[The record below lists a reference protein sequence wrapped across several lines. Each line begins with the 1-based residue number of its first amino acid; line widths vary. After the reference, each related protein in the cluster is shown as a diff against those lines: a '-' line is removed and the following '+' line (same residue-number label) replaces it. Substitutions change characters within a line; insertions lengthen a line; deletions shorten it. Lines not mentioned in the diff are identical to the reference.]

1 MSKTMGAAQQDMS
14 RRSFVQGAV
23 CAGVGAAAMG
33 ALSSAQAFADEAAE
47 EETEAEEEAAEE
59 EAEEAA
65 EETEAEG
72 EDESEELTW
81 DLETD
86 VVVCGCGAGGC
97 AAAVAAADGGA
108 EVIVIE
114 KKSWLGGQ
122 MRRSGGGVAA
132 AGSQV
137 QEALGVEDTADAY
150 YDYWMATQ
158 DDMCDADLVRAICD
172 GSAGIIDWLIDDL
185 GGQPVDEWDFDETSG
200 DGMEYSIGPGLNI
213 GIDYD
218 TFATYGAEA
227 VPRCHWFTPNYDDPI
242 LEDEDIVTWPSPGGT
257 ALWAIF
263 ENAFAER
270 GIEPLTE
277 TSLVSLV
284 TEPGSD
290 EVLGVVASQGEE
302 EIRIKARKGV
312 VVATGNFTSN
322 HEMFQNYTMYDF
334 VTSDD
339 LAGNGV
345 LDQYDDN
352 DGAGITAVLALGGE
366 LVYPMAAVTVNEDGT
381 ATGNSIMAGGMRV
394 SPNAEALNVFG
405 EAIPRLYLAGIT
417 SGGRYMIFYPNCGSS
432 LLSGFYLGKTAGEQ
446 IAALDS
452 WEA

>member
-1 MSKTMGAAQQDMS
+1 MSKTMGAAQQGMS
-14 RRSFVQGAV
+14 RRSFMQGAV

-33 ALSSAQAFADEAAE
+33 ALSATQAFADESAE
-47 EETEAEEEAAEE
+47 EKAEAEE
-59 EAEEAA
+59 EAEEA
-65 EETEAEG
+65 EEAEG
-72 EDESEELTW
+72 EAETESEELTW

-86 VVVCGCGAGGC
+86 VVVCGCGCGGV

-108 EVIVIE
+108 EVVVVE

-150 YDYWMATQ
+150 YEYWMASQ
-158 DDMCDADLVRAICD
+158 NDMCDADLVRAICD

-185 GGQPVDEWDFDETSG
+185 GGQPVDEWDFDADSG
-200 DGMEYSIGPGLNI
+200 DGLTYSAGPGLNI
-213 GIDYD
+213 GTDPSAFEELGMD
-218 TFATYGAEA
+218 PVA
-227 VPRCHWFTPNYDDPI
+227 RCHWFTPNYDDPI
-242 LEDEDIVTWPSPGGT
+242 LDDEDIVTWTSPGGT

-263 ENAFAER
+263 ENAFEER

-290 EVLGVVASQGEE
+290 EVLGIVASQGEE

-322 HEMFQNYTMYDF
+322 HEMFQNYTMYDY
-334 VTSDD
+334 VASDD
-339 LAGNGV
+339 LAGNGI

-417 SGGRYMIFYPNCGSS
+417 TGGRYMVTYPNCGSS

-452 WEA
+452 WEE